1 MSRIIYFVLLLMIS
15 SSAISQPALNLLFL
29 GDSYT
34 IGESVAEH
42 ERWPEQLKAALG
54 KEKIKINADTII
66 AKTGWTTDEL
76 SEAISISNLQQE
88 YDLVTLCIGVNNQYR
103 GRSLEDYI
111 DEFEGLLKQAIA
123 FAGGDASRVIVL
135 SIPDYGVTP
144 FAKEKNPEK
153 ISKELMDY
161 NKMNLRITRHYQA
174 GYADIT
180 SISLLAKEDLSLLAE
195 DQLHPSGEM
204 YRRWVMAIMPL
215 VKIILNL

>member
-1 MSRIIYFVLLLMIS
+1 MLRIIYFLLLFMIS
-15 SSAISQPALNLLFL
+15 STATSQPALNILFL

-34 IGESVAEH
+34 IGEAVAEN
-42 ERWPEQLKAALG
+42 ERWPEQLKAALV
-54 KEKIKINADTII
+54 EENVKINYDTII

-76 SEAISISNLQQE
+76 AEAISLSNLQQK

-103 GRSLEDYI
+103 GRSLENYI
-111 DEFEGLLKQAIA
+111 DEFEGLLKQAIN

-144 FAKEKNPEK
+144 FAKEKNPDK
-153 ISKELMDY
+153 ISKELFAY
-161 NKMNLRITRHYQA
+161 NQKNLQITRHYQA

-204 YRRWVMAIMPL
+204 YRRWVMAMMPL
-215 VKIILNL
+215 VKMILKI